1 MNNSTWLRSA
11 CIHIG
16 GIESTL
22 TTKLTTSQM
31 NQVWH
36 SLVTFL
42 QSILYSTPNSV
53 VYLPCPK
60 LNCLMWTFFLCSD
73 WLPGRATWTYIIGTG
88 FPQWG
93 KRQKRS
99 KTSASEAS
107 PAVDWGGGNRPFS
120 SPDFLSAP
128 GRFFFFVFPP
138 LWTWSQ
144 ARISRVG
151 LAKKFSFWPYNQSF
165 INQLV
170 RSRWLDIGLLIDP
183 DFVSVHK
190 TAKKNL
196 ANDQL
201 SWPQAWSITHKC
213 ERAVIPLPWGITL
226 LKQGKIHGKFREV
239 KIRIEFPF
247 PETMREK
254 GNSFRRN
261 DFWDRLGGQALLW

>member
-22 TTKLTTSQM
+22 ITTKLTTPQM

-42 QSILYSTPNSV
+42 QSILYSTLNSV

-128 GRFFFFVFPP
+128 GRFFFLFFPHCE
-138 LWTWSQ
+138 
-144 ARISRVG
+144 
-151 LAKKFSFWPYNQSF
+151 
-165 INQLV
+165 
-170 RSRWLDIGLLIDP
+170 P
-183 DFVSVHK
+183 D
-190 TAKKNL
+190 L
-196 ANDQL
+196 
-201 SWPQAWSITHKC
+201 
-213 ERAVIPLPWGITL
+213 
-226 LKQGKIHGKFREV
+226 
-239 KIRIEFPF
+239 
-247 PETMREK
+247 
-254 GNSFRRN
+254 
-261 DFWDRLGGQALLW
+261 RLGFPALVSQKSSLFGHIINPSLTSLFGQDGWTLASSLIPTLSRSIKQQKRTWPMTSYLDLRLDQ

>member
-1 MNNSTWLRSA
+1 MDLYYRYGISLVGKKAKTEWHVGERSESSGGLGRRKPPFFLPTLPLRS
-11 CIHIG
+11 
-16 GIESTL
+16 
-22 TTKLTTSQM
+22 
-31 NQVWH
+31 
-36 SLVTFL
+36 
-42 QSILYSTPNSV
+42 
-53 VYLPCPK
+53 
-60 LNCLMWTFFLCSD
+60 
-73 WLPGRATWTYIIGTG
+73 
-88 FPQWG
+88 
-93 KRQKRS
+93 
-99 KTSASEAS
+99 
-107 PAVDWGGGNRPFS
+107 RPW
-120 SPDFLSAP
+120 PI
-128 GRFFFFVFPP
+128 FFFVFPP

-144 ARISRVG
+144 ARISCVG
-151 LAKKFSFWPYNQSF
+151 PAKKFSFWPYNQSF

-196 ANDQL
+196 ANVQL

-254 GNSFRRN
+254 GTSFRRN

>member
-1 MNNSTWLRSA
+1 MYWLATWAGNMDLYYRHGISLVGKKAKTEWNIGERSESSGGLRRRKPPFFLPRLPLRSRPWP
-11 CIHIG
+11 I
-16 GIESTL
+16 
-22 TTKLTTSQM
+22 
-31 NQVWH
+31 
-36 SLVTFL
+36 
-42 QSILYSTPNSV
+42 
-53 VYLPCPK
+53 
-60 LNCLMWTFFLCSD
+60 FFS
-73 WLPGRATWTYIIGTG
+73 
-88 FPQWG
+88 
-93 KRQKRS
+93 
-99 KTSASEAS
+99 
-107 PAVDWGGGNRPFS
+107 
-120 SPDFLSAP
+120 
-128 GRFFFFVFPP
+128 VFPP

-151 LAKKFSFWPYNQSF
+151 PAKKFSFWPYNQSF

-196 ANDQL
+196 ANVQL

-213 ERAVIPLPWGITL
+213 ERAVILLPWGITL
-226 LKQGKIHGKFREV
+226 LKQGKIHGKIREA

-254 GNSFRRN
+254 GTSFRRN